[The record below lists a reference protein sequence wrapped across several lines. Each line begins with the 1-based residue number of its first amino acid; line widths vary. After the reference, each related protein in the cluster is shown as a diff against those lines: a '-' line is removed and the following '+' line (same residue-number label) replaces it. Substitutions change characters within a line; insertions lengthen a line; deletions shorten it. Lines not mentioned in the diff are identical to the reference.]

1 MKKQIFF
8 FEGINIVF
16 YSEINDL
23 YNKIYKKV
31 LETNLIPIIINK
43 KQDIAVFKFKISESI
58 SVKFYPTSN
67 KLVVAGKE
75 ENFKSGIS
83 LYYILEYFYACLT
96 ANRTQSLWF
105 HGAAV
110 YSPKIGKSILIIGDK
125 GSGKT
130 SLVYRLCKT
139 NKMQLIANDI
149 VRVSLSKSGK
159 LYTSTGTQFL
169 TIRETAVY
177 CNSFMREFIKYFSN
191 GKPLWDNK
199 IIVRP
204 NDIGIETNSNLNEIA
219 LIINLRLDKKQKE
232 CITYEDNGTQIK
244 LLLHEKIGRH
254 ISGQATPF
262 MDDFSNYYGNLP
274 LINFRKNSLFKTK
287 FVKALLD
294 KKIYRIY
301 SSNIDEIIEYIF
313 KKIHIEREK

>member
-1 MKKQIFF
+1 M
-8 FEGINIVF
+8 F

-31 LETNLIPIIINK
+31 LETNLITIIINK

-83 LYYILEYFYACLT
+83 LYYILEYFYAFLT

-159 LYTSTGTQFL
+159 LYISTSTQFL

-177 CNSFMREFIKYFSN
+177 CNYFISIIAFFPLVVILEKNISFI
-191 GKPLWDNK
+191 
-199 IIVRP
+199 
-204 NDIGIETNSNLNEIA
+204 
-219 LIINLRLDKKQKE
+219 LISVA
-232 CITYEDNGTQIK
+232 ITASLFFLSFLIW
-244 LLLHEKIGRH
+244 KIGLKNYKS
-254 ISGQATPF
+254 SG
-262 MDDFSNYYGNLP
+262 N
-274 LINFRKNSLFKTK
+274 
-287 FVKALLD
+287 
-294 KKIYRIY
+294 
-301 SSNIDEIIEYIF
+301 
-313 KKIHIEREK
+313 